1 MLTKY
6 VLILFRSGWQISSH
20 RQKEKAPEAENGS
33 NAFQVRGNDKVVVV
47 SQPTTLDHFIH
58 KDFKASITSTYACL
72 FT

>member
-6 VLILFRSGWQISSH
+6 VLILFRSGRQISSH
-20 RQKEKAPEAENGS
+20 RQKEKAPDAENGS
-33 NAFQVRGNDKVVVV
+33 IAFQIRGNDKAVV
-47 SQPTTLDHFIH
+47 SQPRTLDHFIH

>member
-1 MLTKY
+1 MLTKH
-6 VLILFRSGWQISSH
+6 VLTLFRSGRQISSH
-20 RQKEKAPEAENGS
+20 RQKEKAAEAENGS
-33 NAFQVRGNDKVVVV
+33 IAFQIRGNDKAVV

>member
-6 VLILFRSGWQISSH
+6 VLILFRSGRQISSH

-33 NAFQVRGNDKVVVV
+33 IAFQVRGNDKAVV
-47 SQPTTLDHFIH
+47 SQPTTLDHCIH

>member
-6 VLILFRSGWQISSH
+6 VLILFRSGRQISSH
-20 RQKEKAPEAENGS
+20 RQKEKAPEAQNGS
-33 NAFQVRGNDKVVVV
+33 IAFQIRGNDQAVV

>member
-6 VLILFRSGWQISSH
+6 VLILFRSGRQISSH

-33 NAFQVRGNDKVVVV
+33 IAFQIRGNDKAVV

-72 FT
+72 FP

>member
-1 MLTKY
+1 MLKKY
-6 VLILFRSGWQISSH
+6 VLILFRSGRQISSH

-33 NAFQVRGNDKVVVV
+33 IAFQIRGNDKAVV

-58 KDFKASITSTYACL
+58 KDFNASITGTYACL

>member
-6 VLILFRSGWQISSH
+6 VLILFRSGRQISSH

-33 NAFQVRGNDKVVVV
+33 IAFQIRGNDKAVV
-47 SQPTTLDHFIH
+47 SQSTTLDHFMH

>member
-6 VLILFRSGWQISSH
+6 VLILFRSGRQISSH

-33 NAFQVRGNDKVVVV
+33 IAFQVRGNDKAVV
-47 SQPTTLDHFIH
+47 SQPTTLDHFMH

>member
-6 VLILFRSGWQISSH
+6 VLILFRSGRQISSH

-33 NAFQVRGNDKVVVV
+33 IAFQIRGNDKAVV

-58 KDFKASITSTYACL
+58 KDFKASITSTYTCL

>member
-6 VLILFRSGWQISSH
+6 VLILFRSGRQISSH
-20 RQKEKAPEAENGS
+20 RQKEKASEAENGS
-33 NAFQVRGNDKVVVV
+33 IAFQIRGNDKAVV

-58 KDFKASITSTYACL
+58 KDFNASITSTYACL